1 MMIFLSSMPSRV
13 HPVIGM
19 AESSETSAKDSGT
32 ESKGAE
38 TGAGQSGPLPLVV
51 IDMGRV
57 RSQKIEDL
65 KDGVGPLIDEVDE
78 TLGRVQNHYADELKG
93 KEILPV
99 VLIYKRKARR
109 SRFRLFS

>member
-1 MMIFLSSMPSRV
+1 
-13 HPVIGM
+13 M
-19 AESSETSAKDSGT
+19 AESSQTSAKGSGT
-32 ESKGAE
+32 ESKGAEKSAE

-65 KDGVGPLIDEVDE
+65 KDGTGPLVDEIDE
-78 TLGRVQNHYADELKG
+78 TLARVQDHYADELKG

-99 VLIYKRKARR
+99 VLIYKRRVRR
-109 SRFRLFS
+109 SRFRFFS